1 MMITATSRTTNED
14 LSSANISTILGATY
28 AMSTSGY
35 GANASVTVDESH
47 ADGQVDSAL
56 QHLILQETA

>member
-1 MMITATSRTTNED
+1 
-14 LSSANISTILGATY
+14 
-28 AMSTSGY
+28 MSTSGMV
-35 GANASVTVDESH
+35 ANASVTVDASH